1 MRGTFRRDLALAP
14 GPDFRLRRR
23 PSARLSSVLL
33 ALAAIAWGAFDLWA
47 GHRLVGAATAVLAVA
62 FIVQFVQA
70 EQAGWRFEGTEL
82 RSRKLRLPAQDIQG
96 VHLALSDG
104 WARAWVETRN
114 GEQVAL
120 LEGEEQ
126 EVRRIADRLS
136 GLVRMASMPPRAT
149 LN

>member
-1 MRGTFRRDLALAP
+1 MRGRFRRDLALAP

-23 PSARLSSVLL
+23 PSARVSSLLL

-82 RSRKLRLPAQDIQG
+82 RSRKLRLPARDIEG
-96 VHLALSDG
+96 VHLAFSDG
-104 WARAWVETRN
+104 WARAWVETRT
-114 GEQVAL
+114 GEQLAL
-120 LEGEEQ
+120 LEGEEE

-136 GLVRMASMPPRAT
+136 GLVRMASMPSRAT

>member
-33 ALAAIAWGAFDLWA
+33 ALAAMAWGAFDLWA

-136 GLVRMASMPPRAT
+136 GLVRMASMPSRAT

>member
-33 ALAAIAWGAFDLWA
+33 ALAAMAWGAFDLWA

-136 GLVRMASMPPRAT
+136 GLVRMVSMPPRAS

>member
-1 MRGTFRRDLALAP
+1 VRGTFRRDLALAP
-14 GPDFRLRRR
+14 GPEFRLRRR
-23 PSARLSSVLL
+23 PSARLSSILL
-33 ALAAIAWGAFDLWA
+33 SVAAIAWGAFDLWV
-47 GHRLVGAATAVLAVA
+47 GHRLVGTATALLAVA

-82 RSRKLRLPAQDIQG
+82 RSRSLRLRAQDIEG
-96 VHLALSDG
+96 VHLAFSG
-104 WARAWVETRN
+104 PSARAWVETRD

-120 LEGEEQ
+120 LEGEEE

-136 GLVRMASMPPRAT
+136 GLVRLASMPSRAD

>member
-136 GLVRMASMPPRAT
+136 GLVRMASMPSRAT

>member
-1 MRGTFRRDLALAP
+1 MRGRFRRDLALAP

>member
-1 MRGTFRRDLALAP
+1 MRGRFRRDLALAP

-23 PSARLSSVLL
+23 PSARVSSLLL

-82 RSRKLRLPAQDIQG
+82 RSQKLRLPAQDIQG

-136 GLVRMASMPPRAT
+136 GLVRMASMPSRAS

>member
-33 ALAAIAWGAFDLWA
+33 ALAAIAWGGFDLWA

-70 EQAGWRFEGTEL
+70 EQAGWRFDGSEL
-82 RSRKLRLPAQDIQG
+82 RSRNLRLRAQDIEG
-96 VHLALSDG
+96 IHLAFSDG
-104 WARAWVETRN
+104 WARAWVQTRT

-126 EVRRIADRLS
+126 EVRRVADRLS
-136 GLVRMASMPPRAT
+136 GLVRMASMPPRAI

>member
-136 GLVRMASMPPRAT
+136 GLVRMASMPSRAS